1 MIYGYGLIDEYLI
14 ACILLGTLF
23 SLVKYDF
30 RKNKPQNNT
39 RLSRL
44 HFQVFFFFMCYLV
57 LQSFRGLIVLDDL
70 RMIRFV
76 IFFMMLGTLSY
87 VIFRGFFPLPSLK
100 QTLKTMLVS
109 TILYFVF
116 YLGHGVLAESVRA
129 MSRFN
134 LQGHEWAGSSV
145 AMFPI
150 FTAIPAVYFVLRK
163 KSGVIGNASEPPRP
177 QAGASSSGRLNMGAL
192 PPNPRLPSIPAHRA
206 GHPGLRSKQM
216 WIAWAVILL
225 ATGNSFFYDSRISW
239 VAIIG
244 FLILS
249 LRDLGVYRSLS
260 FFIIFVIF
268 LIILSVGIQAGDGI
282 IAEIG
287 DFFKSL
293 SLSGLGLQPS
303 DADRKLQ
310 ILAAFRSIN
319 DDIATFFF
327 GTGFYTERYT
337 LVQYYIETLTKFGLP
352 SSGLT
357 IARVSTFSS
366 FIAGTGVIGFFL
378 LVLCFI
384 LTALEII
391 VYTGGPNKKGRKILL
406 FTLLM
411 VFFSANVSINLDL
424 ILFYLCIMPSGILVQ
439 LSKYET
445 IR

>member
-87 VIFRGFFPLPSLK
+87 VIFRGFFPLPSPK
-100 QTLKTMLVS
+100 QTLKTILMS
-109 TILYFVF
+109 TILYFAF
-116 YLGHGVLAESVRA
+116 YLGHGILAESVRA

-145 AMFPI
+145 AMFPL

-163 KSGVIGNASEPPRP
+163 KSGVIGNA
-177 QAGASSSGRLNMGAL
+177 
-192 PPNPRLPSIPAHRA
+192 
-206 GHPGLRSKQM
+206 SKQM

-249 LRDLGVYRSLS
+249 LRDLGVYKSLS

-268 LIILSVGIQAGDGI
+268 LITLSLGFQSGHDI

-293 SLSGLGLQPS
+293 SLSGLGLQSS

-337 LVQYYIETLTKFGLP
+337 LVQYYIEMLTKFGLP

-424 ILFYLCIMPSGILVQ
+424 ILFYLCIMPSGLLVL